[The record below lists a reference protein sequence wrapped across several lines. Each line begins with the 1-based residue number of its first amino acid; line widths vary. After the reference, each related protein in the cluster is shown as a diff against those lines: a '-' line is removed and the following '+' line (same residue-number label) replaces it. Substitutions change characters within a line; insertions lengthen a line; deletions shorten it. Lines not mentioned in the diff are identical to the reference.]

1 MHTILAYLKRLPHF
15 YTRQVDIGM
24 MDCECRYHE
33 YIITWHT
40 PHGRPENYA

>member
-33 YIITWHT
+33 YIIT
-40 PHGRPENYA
+40 